1 MRIAGKGCEGMER
14 GKQGYG
20 YGIYYYMSLIFII
33 LLINSQC
40 KQMER
45 CNRKNAIV
53 MKYLTPFSL
62 WKTMKIDNPL
72 LTLISFLTLH
82 FLL

>member
-45 CNRKNAIV
+45 CSDEIP
-53 MKYLTPFSL
+53 YS
-62 WKTMKIDNPL
+62 I
-72 LTLISFLTLH
+72 LTLEDNEDR
-82 FLL
+82 